1 MLLPVAKGTTAGQ
14 SCSGKVQRDQKK
26 KKFSPERSERV
37 GSFGLHSYDVDPVW
51 QANMSLLGCL
61 GLDPKGGFYL
71 LWMRPFTSPDISV
84 ILLCPCFCGRGV
96 RKKQLVTVENQILDT
111 QITSCDGTVP
121 GLCAQRDKNSQGVI
135 VTYL

>member
-14 SCSGKVQRDQKK
+14 SCSGKVQRGKK
-26 KKFSPERSERV
+26 KTKNLSPERPERV

-51 QANMSLLGCL
+51 QANVRLLGCL
-61 GLDPKGGFYL
+61 ALDPKGGFYL
-71 LWMRPFTSPDISV
+71 IWMRPFTLPDINV
-84 ILLCPCFCGRGV
+84 ILFCPCFCGRGV

-121 GLCAQRDKNSQGVI
+121 GLCAQRDKTSQGVI
-135 VTYL
+135 VT